1 MASESEEYEEEYAY
15 SSEEDGYP
23 VDDEEVSMEWE
34 SDNPNAAPMEL
45 KVPAAVATKSGI
57 RMSAAEGLRPEMNRR
72 LKDVQEVLNVS
83 QAASNVLLREHNWS
97 KEDLLEAYMSN
108 SDKIMK
114 AAGIYA
120 RCGHQVAPKKMST
133 CEICYDE
140 VSDMLAM
147 PCGHA
152 FCYECWND
160 FCVNAIN
167 DGPACV
173 KTTCPQAGCP
183 EVVTEEEMT
192 KALGDASS
200 ELKKFQTYQLR
211 SFVESNPLTRWCPGR
226 GCERVACALSASA
239 MESEGNVAHCDTC
252 GISFCLVCGEEPH
265 APASCKNLAMW
276 NKNAAMNPKRQTG
289 FWRILRVVRNAL
301 VALKRIKDAI
311 T

>member
-1 MASESEEYEEEYAY
+1 
-15 SSEEDGYP
+15 
-23 VDDEEVSMEWE
+23 
-34 SDNPNAAPMEL
+34 
-45 KVPAAVATKSGI
+45 
-57 RMSAAEGLRPEMNRR
+57 
-72 LKDVQEVLNVS
+72 
-83 QAASNVLLREHNWS
+83 
-97 KEDLLEAYMSN
+97 
-108 SDKIMK
+108 
-114 AAGIYA
+114 
-120 RCGHQVAPKKMST
+120 
-133 CEICYDE
+133 
-140 VSDMLAM
+140 MLAM

-152 FCYECWND
+152 FCYDCWND
-160 FCVNAIN
+160 FCVNAIK

-183 EVVTEEEMT
+183 EVVTEDEMT

-211 SFVESNPLTRWCPGR
+211 SFFLSNPLTRWCPGR

-301 VALKRIKDAI
+301 VALKRSKDAI